1 MEEPGVQQSMG
12 FRRVRHD
19 LATKQQQD
27 LFLILNKTPPP
38 HCSLLQTSVM

>member
-1 MEEPGVQQSMG
+1 MEEPGVQQSTG
-12 FRRVRHD
+12 LRRVRHD

-27 LFLILNKTPPP
+27 PFLILNETPPL